1 MKKIILTL
9 VASLALVSAAQAEPT
24 ASIIYGSQKDNTTH
38 ALSDVIIY
46 DLKTN
51 VYKYTDVDLQINNR
65 TAVGTNLVTNR
76 VEPGI
81 TVTYPILDMISVYIR
96 PSVGIRQKSGTE
108 SFYYYTSE
116 QGIKMYLPYNVSATV
131 GYYYRDSFDPV
142 NHDQLGTM
150 RYYLGYNVTETTK
163 ISVGIFRD
171 TSGYNQA
178 TTNWIGLSH
187 NF

>member
-51 VYKYTDVDLQINNR
+51 VYKYTDVDLQINNK

-96 PSVGIRQKSGTE
+96 PSVGIRPR
-108 SFYYYTSE
+108 
-116 QGIKMYLPYNVSATV
+116 KMLN
-131 GYYYRDSFDPV
+131 
-142 NHDQLGTM
+142 L
-150 RYYLGYNVTETTK
+150 
-163 ISVGIFRD
+163 
-171 TSGYNQA
+171 
-178 TTNWIGLSH
+178 
-187 NF
+187 